1 MVKLSPSVLS
11 ADFARLGDDCR
22 EVLDAGADMI
32 HFDVMDGHFVDNLS
46 FGLPVLQGLRK
57 ALPDAF
63 MDVHLMIT
71 NPLKYIKEFVD
82 AGADCITF
90 HVECSDSIRATS
102 AAIRAYGCK
111 VGIAINPN
119 TPAECVYPYLD
130 DLSIVLVMGVTPG
143 HGGQAFNPVALEKLR
158 KLRTECFRRSLNP
171 DLSVDGGIKAAT
183 TAPLCVEAGAT
194 LLVAG
199 SAVYGAPDKAAA
211 VRSFK
216 NLQNPAFEPTRPLP
230 SELSGF
236 SSDK

>member
-1 MVKLSPSVLS
+1 MIKLSPSVLS

-46 FGLPVLQGLRK
+46 FGLPVLKGLRK
-57 ALPDAF
+57 ALPNAF

-71 NPLKYIKEFVD
+71 NPLKYVKEFVD

-119 TPAECVYPYLD
+119 TPAECVYPYLN

-143 HGGQAFNPVALEKLR
+143 HGGQAFNPVALEKLS

-171 DLSVDGGIKAAT
+171 DLSVDGGIKAET
-183 TAPLCVEAGAT
+183 TAPQCVEAGAT
-194 LLVAG
+194 MLVAG
-199 SAVYGAPDKAAA
+199 SAVFGAEDKVAA
-211 VRSFK
+211 VKSFK
-216 NLQNPAFEPTRPLP
+216 TL
-230 SELSGF
+230 
-236 SSDK
+236 